1 MINVWTKE
9 DYHEYERQ
17 CKRINDAYA
26 GAIPQE
32 VVERYAAQIVNHQK
46 ELVV

>member
-1 MINVWTKE
+1 MTNVWTKE
-9 DYHEYERQ
+9 DYAEYERQ

-32 VVERYAAQIVNHQK
+32 VVERYAAQIVNQQK
-46 ELVV
+46 QVTI

>member
-9 DYHEYERQ
+9 DYAEYERQ

-26 GAIPQE
+26 GAIT
-32 VVERYAAQIVNHQK
+32 
-46 ELVV
+46 